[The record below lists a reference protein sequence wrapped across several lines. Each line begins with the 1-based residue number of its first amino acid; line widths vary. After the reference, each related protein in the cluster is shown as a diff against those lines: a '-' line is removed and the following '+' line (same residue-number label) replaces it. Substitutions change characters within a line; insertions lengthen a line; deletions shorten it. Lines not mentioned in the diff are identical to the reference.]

1 MVSQLTSPQ
10 VHVSPELVSRLK
22 GLRLHLAESIKGQ
35 AHVTERVYAVLMRG
49 ELGLAHPRRP
59 KGSWLFVGPTGV
71 GKTETTKSFTGYI
84 FEGAKP
90 ICFDMSEYQLQNSV
104 EKLIGENRQDPG
116 LFGRVVRGVSCG
128 TLLFD
133 EIEKA
138 HPLVLDLLLQILEE
152 GRITLATG
160 EVLDLC
166 GFYIVGTSNIG
177 SEETMR
183 MENAPFASVE
193 RTALMRV
200 RERFRPELIGRLNE
214 VLVFARLSY
223 ETQREICA
231 QMVATEVSRLRLCGH
246 ETQVT
251 EGVIEL
257 LIRQGYHRM
266 LGARPMRQ
274 TVERFLQD
282 LIVDQILRNEVTQG

>member
-1 MVSQLTSPQ
+1 MVSQLTPPHA
-10 VHVSPELVSRLK
+10 HVSPALIAQLN
-22 GLRLHLAESIKGQ
+22 GLRPHLADSIKGQ
-35 AHVTERVYAVLMRG
+35 AHVTERVCSVLMRG
-49 ELGLAHPRRP
+49 ELGMAHPRRP

-71 GKTETTKSFTGYI
+71 GKTETTKTFTRYL
-84 FEGAKP
+84 FDGAKP
-90 ICFDMSEYQLQNSV
+90 IGFDMSEYQLQNSV
-104 EKLIGENRQDPG
+104 EKLIGENRDDPG
-116 LFGRVVRGVSCG
+116 LFGRAVRGVARG

-160 EVLDLC
+160 EVIDLC
-166 GFYIVGTSNIG
+166 GYYVVGTSNIG

-200 RERFRPELIGRLNE
+200 RERLRPELIGRLNE
-214 VLVFARLSY
+214 VLVFARLGY
-223 ETQREICA
+223 ETQREICL
-231 QMVATEVSRLRLCGH
+231 QMVANEVSRLRLLGY
-246 ETQVT
+246 EIDVT
-251 EGVIEL
+251 EAVIEL
-257 LIRQGYHRM
+257 LVRQGYHRT
-266 LGARPMRQ
+266 LGVRPMRQ

-282 LIVDQILRNEVTQG
+282 IVVQQVLGKMA

>member
-1 MVSQLTSPQ
+1 M
-10 VHVSPELVSRLK
+10 
-22 GLRLHLAESIKGQ
+22 
-35 AHVTERVYAVLMRG
+35 
-49 ELGLAHPRRP
+49 AHPRRP

-71 GKTETTKSFTGYI
+71 GKTETTKTFTSYLFG
-84 FEGAKP
+84 GVKP

-104 EKLIGENRQDPG
+104 EKLIGENREDPG
-116 LFGRVVRGVSCG
+116 LFGRAVRGVAGG

-138 HPLVLDLLLQILEE
+138 HPLVMDLLLQILEE

-160 EVLDLC
+160 ETLDLC

-200 RERFRPELIGRLNE
+200 RDRLRPELIGRLNE
-214 VLVFARLSY
+214 VLVFARLGY
-223 ETQREICA
+223 ETQREICL
-231 QMVATEVSRLRLCGH
+231 QMVNTEVSRIRLLGY
-246 ETQVT
+246 EIAITDAM
-251 EGVIEL
+251 IEM
-257 LIRQGYHRM
+257 LIRQGFHRS

-274 TVERFLQD
+274 AVERFLQD
-282 LIVDQILRNEVTQG
+282 LVVAKLLG